1 MSGMVLR
8 EKSTV
13 GRFSAFGRG
22 VATALVVAALLGGLA
37 APARAFDREAAAT
50 PHEARTVSLAQGF
63 VQSIFD
69 FVDSILSDAGILIDP
84 NGSPGSFDSAVPPP
98 SNPRNSE
105 F

>member
-8 EKSTV
+8 EKSMV
-13 GRFSAFGRG
+13 GRFTAFGRG
-22 VATALVVAALLGGLA
+22 VAAGLVLAAFLGGLA
-37 APARAFDREAAAT
+37 APAQAFDREAGAR

-63 VQSIFD
+63 VQTIFD

-84 NGSPGSFDSAVPPP
+84 NGSPGSLDAAVPPP
-98 SNPRNSE
+98 SNPRNGE